1 MNEITDKKIQSWI
14 NQAAKLQPKKTVS
27 HNILP
32 TLWLRITT
40 HARTAIFIY
49 RVIEIKK
56 ELSK

>member
-14 NQAAKLQPKKTVS
+14 NQAAKLQTKKSVS
-27 HNILP
+27 HNILSN
-32 TLWLRITT
+32 LWLRITT
-40 HARTAIFIY
+40 HARTAIFTY